1 MIICFVV
8 FIVELIR
15 SNTHLKQVW
24 SYEKENVENYLV
36 DNVLFGSMEENVV
49 ENVLHRFLFV
59 NVATI
64 FDIHIIKCLSE

>member
-15 SNTHLKQVW
+15 SDTHLKQEW